1 MAAITKEEANKPL
14 NDGKSKTPVLFIEHR
29 PQFTAIEAI
38 LKERQW
44 QDKKHGVIEEHGHTV
59 GEWILIA
66 ERELAEAKEALL
78 KGGTGR
84 DRPLHELVQV
94 AATCVAALEQ
104 HGVDDLPSKWGDR

>member
-1 MAAITKEEANKPL
+1 MTILDAQGVPL
-14 NDGKSKTPVLFIEHR
+14 
-29 PQFTAIEAI
+29 PQSNVIEAI
-38 LKERQW
+38 LEERHW
-44 QDKKHGVIEEHGHTV
+44 QDAKHGVIEEHGHTV

-84 DRPLHELVQV
+84 NAPMHELVQV

-104 HGVDDLPSKWGDR
+104 HGIGDLPSKWGSR